1 MLHARANVIPWPYNP
16 QNRLS
21 GKVRARYNRHSLSS
35 GRLPPHNAI
44 RKSHQEPPAN
54 WQVLVVKGVLPLP
67 KTRSTARKKKKKV
80 IKKRRSKSSS
90 AKSGGPKSQSAADT
104 AGDNAPPRRRRKATA
119 QTMAAEQRSISV
131 SEFFTKNRHLL
142 GFDNARKALLTTVKE
157 AVDNSLDACEEAGIV
172 PEIWVNIEST
182 AKNRF
187 AVTIQDNG
195 PGIVKKQIPLIFGK
209 LLYGSKFHRLRMSRG
224 QQGIGISAAGMYGQL
239 TTGKPIKIVSKI
251 SKRKPAH
258 FFKIQIN
265 TKTNNPEIHNGKGEG
280 EDLPKD
286 QTKFCEKNQIRW
298 ETEIPPAEED
308 GTAKPLVSGTMVSI
322 EMEAAYKRGK
332 GSVDEYLE
340 QTAIANPHVTIH
352 YTDPDGNTTSYKRST
367 TSLPPE
373 AKEIKPHPYGV
384 ELGRLLSMLKEEKEA
399 KTISQFL
406 TSNFSK
412 VSSAVARRICDAAK
426 ISTRA
431 STKKIGR
438 SEADKLY
445 QAIQETKIG
454 SPSTDCIA
462 PIGEALLLKGLYQ
475 VVPGEFYAAATRPP
489 AVYRGNPFQ
498 IEVAI
503 AYGGAVSTKKVNE
516 EELNRFLD
524 ETDSRTVKQFLI
536 NTFDGLGNDGAD
548 KIIKAAKL
556 GTRQSPSKLNKNE
569 RVRLFEAMQEV
580 SVSDSQSMQVLRY
593 ANRVPLQ
600 FKMGDCAIS
609 KTIMSTNWKSYG
621 LTQSRGNLPSGPVTV
636 MVHMASVW
644 VPFTSESKE
653 AIANYEEIEKEL
665 RLALQAVGRKLG
677 MFLRRRKSIKQEG
690 ERRSIFLRYLGEVAN
705 AVSDINGASRQNLYD
720 NLLKIA
726 QRKTKE
732 ADTKLDK
739 RGKKIGE
746 ESELYG
752 DNVLIV
758 DQQPAING
766 ASSGAK
772 NGSKQKELF
781 E

>member
-1 MLHARANVIPWPYNP
+1 M
-16 QNRLS
+16 
-21 GKVRARYNRHSLSS
+21 
-35 GRLPPHNAI
+35 
-44 RKSHQEPPAN
+44 E
-54 WQVLVVKGVLPLP
+54 KGVGPLA
-67 KTRSTARKKKKKV
+67 KSRSTASKKK
-80 IKKRRSKSSS
+80 
-90 AKSGGPKSQSAADT
+90 
-104 AGDNAPPRRRRKATA
+104 PRRRRATA

-142 GFDNARKALLTTVKE
+142 GFDNPRKALLTTVKE

-172 PEIWVNIEST
+172 PEIWVHIEASG
-182 AKNRF
+182 KNRYKV
-187 AVTIQDNG
+187 AIQDNG

-258 FFKIQIN
+258 YFEIQIN

-280 EDLPKD
+280 EDIPAGDKGV
-286 QTKFCEKNQIRW
+286 KYCEKKGIEW
-298 ETEIPPAEED
+298 VSEIPPDSED
-308 GTAKPLVSGTMVSI
+308 GKPTELISGTRVTI
-322 EMEAAYKRGK
+322 EMEAGYKRGK

-352 YTDPDGNTTSYKRST
+352 YIDPDDNEHTYSRSAT
-367 TSLPPE
+367 ILPPE
-373 AKEIKPHPYGV
+373 SKEIKPHPYGV
-384 ELGRLLSMLKEEKEA
+384 ELGRLLSMLKEEKQA
-399 KTISQFL
+399 TTISQFL
-406 TSNFSK
+406 TGNFSR
-412 VSSAVARRICDAAK
+412 VSSAVARRICDTAK

-445 QAIQETKIG
+445 HAIQETRI
-454 SPSTDCIA
+454 SAPSTDCIS
-462 PIGEALLLKGLYQ
+462 PIGEELLLKGLSK
-475 VVPGEFYAAATRPP
+475 VVPGEFFAAATRPP
-489 AVYRGNPFQ
+489 SVYRGNPFQ
-498 IEVAI
+498 IEVAL
-503 AYGGAVSTKKVNE
+503 AYGGAVSTKKVSQ
-516 EELNRFLD
+516 EELDQLLN

-536 NTFDGLGNDGAD
+536 NTFDGLGNEGAD
-548 KIIKAAKL
+548 KIIKAAEL
-556 GTRQSPSKLNKNE
+556 GTRQSPSKLKPKE
-569 RVRLFEAMQEV
+569 CQSLYEAMQDV
-580 SVSDSQSMQVLRY
+580 SIGDSQSMQVLRY

-600 FKMGDCAIS
+600 FKMGDCAIT
-609 KTIMSTNWKSYG
+609 KTIMATNWKSYG
-621 LTQSRGNLPSGPVTV
+621 LSQSRGNLPSGPVTV

-653 AIANYEEIEKEL
+653 AIASYDEIEKDL
-665 RLALQAVGRKLG
+665 RLALQSVGRKLG

-690 ERRSIFLRYLGEVAN
+690 ERRSIFLRYLGEVAT
-705 AVSDINGASRQNLYD
+705 AVSDINGTSRQKLYD

-739 RGKKIGE
+739 RGKKVE
-746 ESELYG
+746 DDSELFG

-758 DQQPAING
+758 DHQPITNG
-766 ASSGAK
+766 NGTAKSK
-772 NGSKQKELF
+772 NGQGKLF
-781 E
+781 